1 MHPRTHAH
9 SRLDCSIRFW
19 DPTATPHLLT
29 APEGGA
35 HVRVSAG
42 VFAPMAPEWT
52 LTNPAYVN
60 CLLLQ
65 TEDPPVS
72 LALASGSSGPESL
85 LALCVRPELEAPAG
99 LEVRDLQGGSLGL
112 WGVTRNTA
120 EVEAWRFDEPL
131 GKEAYMKLEA
141 SAAAA
146 WREEMT
152 RIKGKG
158 GKGKGGDDLEDR
170 AERAQQRVMELLR
183 QAVLQRGPAGL
194 DAPLELHALREA
206 FEEALMHARHVE
218 EEKASRGRKQP
229 EAGRGDEL
237 RL

>member
-1 MHPRTHAH
+1 MHTHAPMHTHPCTRTHAYAPTHAPTHPRTHAP

-72 LALASGSSGPESL
+72 LAAGAGSTGPESL
-85 LALCVRPELEAPAG
+85 LALCVRPELVAPAG
-99 LEVRDLQGGSLGL
+99 LEVGDLQGGSLGL
-112 WGVTRNTA
+112 WGVTRNTS

-131 GKEAYMKLEA
+131 SKEAYMKLEA
-141 SAAAA
+141 KAAAA
-146 WREEMT
+146 WRDEMS
-152 RIKGKG
+152 
-158 GKGKGGDDLEDR
+158 
-170 AERAQQRVMELLR
+170 RVGWLGL
-183 QAVLQRGPAGL
+183 AVR
-194 DAPLELHALREA
+194 
-206 FEEALMHARHVE
+206 V
-218 EEKASRGRKQP
+218 SS
-229 EAGRGDEL
+229 
-237 RL
+237 

>member
-1 MHPRTHAH
+1 M
-9 SRLDCSIRFW
+9 
-19 DPTATPHLLT
+19 
-29 APEGGA
+29 
-35 HVRVSAG
+35 
-42 VFAPMAPEWT
+42 
-52 LTNPAYVN
+52 
-60 CLLLQ
+60 
-65 TEDPPVS
+65 
-72 LALASGSSGPESL
+72 
-85 LALCVRPELEAPAG
+85 
-99 LEVRDLQGGSLGL
+99 
-112 WGVTRNTA
+112 TRNIA
-120 EVEAWRFDEPL
+120 EVEAWRFDESL

-158 GKGKGGDDLEDR
+158 SKGGDDLEDR

-229 EAGRGDEL
+229 EAATGPGYL
-237 RL
+237 

>member
-1 MHPRTHAH
+1 M
-9 SRLDCSIRFW
+9 
-19 DPTATPHLLT
+19 
-29 APEGGA
+29 
-35 HVRVSAG
+35 
-42 VFAPMAPEWT
+42 
-52 LTNPAYVN
+52 
-60 CLLLQ
+60 
-65 TEDPPVS
+65 
-72 LALASGSSGPESL
+72 
-85 LALCVRPELEAPAG
+85 CVRQDCEPSP
-99 LEVRDLQGGSLGL
+99 QP
-112 WGVTRNTA
+112 A

-194 DAPLELHALREA
+194 DAPLELAPA
-206 FEEALMHARHVE
+206 
-218 EEKASRGRKQP
+218 GQP
-229 EAGRGDEL
+229 EVRH
-237 RL
+237 

>member
-1 MHPRTHAH
+1 MPAWECMHPSAPKRARANPRTHTHPRTPADTHAHPRTPAHTHARPRTHAH

-72 LALASGSSGPESL
+72 LAAGAGSTGPESL
-85 LALCVRPELEAPAG
+85 TL
-99 LEVRDLQGGSLGL
+99 
-112 WGVTRNTA
+112 TR
-120 EVEAWRFDEPL
+120 
-131 GKEAYMKLEA
+131 
-141 SAAAA
+141 
-146 WREEMT
+146 T
-152 RIKGKG
+152 RTRT
-158 GKGKGGDDLEDR
+158 LTLTLTLTR
-170 AERAQQRVMELLR
+170 RS
-183 QAVLQRGPAGL
+183 
-194 DAPLELHALREA
+194 
-206 FEEALMHARHVE
+206 
-218 EEKASRGRKQP
+218 SR
-229 EAGRGDEL
+229 
-237 RL
+237 